1 LGISLAVGQRTLDI
15 PQRNELLSRFLR
27 SRREGLSQRALK
39 FYEGHLRRSPIS
51 VDVTSHDIEEFLKS
65 LHCSNGG
72 KHAYFRA
79 LRTFYRW
86 LYSPKS
92 GYKLNLQ
99 DNPMLLIEASKVEK
113 RMLPSLTTEQVD
125 YLIGQADTL
134 RDKAIISLFADSGV
148 RLTELASI
156 ETSNIDW
163 ENYTVNNHYL

>member
-1 LGISLAVGQRTLDI
+1 
-15 PQRNELLSRFLR
+15 
-27 SRREGLSQRALK
+27 
-39 FYEGHLRRSPIS
+39 
-51 VDVTSHDIEEFLKS
+51 
-65 LHCSNGG
+65 
-72 KHAYFRA
+72 
-79 LRTFYRW
+79 
-86 LYSPKS
+86 
-92 GYKLNLQ
+92 
-99 DNPMLLIEASKVEK
+99 MLLIEASKVEK

>member
-1 LGISLAVGQRTLDI
+1 MLQLA
-15 PQRNELLSRFLR
+15 F
-27 SRREGLSQRALK
+27 
-39 FYEGHLRRSPIS
+39 
-51 VDVTSHDIEEFLKS
+51 DVTSHDIEEFLKF

-99 DNPMLLIEASKVEK
+99 DNPMLLIEAPKVEK

-148 RLTELASI
+148 RLGEPSPLTSTVLVRELSHPDCHSRQLA
-156 ETSNIDW
+156 
-163 ENYTVNNHYL
+163 